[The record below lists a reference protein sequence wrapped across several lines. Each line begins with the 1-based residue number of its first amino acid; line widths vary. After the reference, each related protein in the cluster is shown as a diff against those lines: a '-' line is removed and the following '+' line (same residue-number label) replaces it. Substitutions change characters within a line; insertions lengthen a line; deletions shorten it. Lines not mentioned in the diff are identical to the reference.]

1 MLGGCTLIPFDTESK
16 SGWGK
21 RNRETGAGLSL
32 RLGETAEST
41 ATGDLVPYATRLK
54 L

>member
-1 MLGGCTLIPFDTESK
+1 MLGGCTLIPFDSESK

-21 RNRETGAGLSL
+21 RNREGSRVRL